1 MFHVIQK
8 SIVAPK
14 AAASTRILSPKP
26 RDAIPGAAISYLSP
40 LLAVVVGILHAALAP
55 VVAIGGVKPNLV
67 LVAVVLVTVLA
78 GFMPGITWAFVAGLT
93 ANLLVGDPLGSV
105 PLVML
110 LVATLVA
117 GGARVLGRMVWIYPV
132 AAAFAG
138 SVVADVGSLV
148 IGQLVSDASVAGVPI
163 HLIGAA
169 AVLNAAIV
177 ALVLYPARAI
187 AGRYAPDEAA
197 GW

>member
-1 MFHVIQK
+1 
-8 SIVAPK
+8 
-14 AAASTRILSPKP
+14 
-26 RDAIPGAAISYLSP
+26 
-40 LLAVVVGILHAALAP
+40 
-55 VVAIGGVKPNLV
+55 
-67 LVAVVLVTVLA
+67 
-78 GFMPGITWAFVAGLT
+78 
-93 ANLLVGDPLGSV
+93 
-105 PLVML
+105 ML